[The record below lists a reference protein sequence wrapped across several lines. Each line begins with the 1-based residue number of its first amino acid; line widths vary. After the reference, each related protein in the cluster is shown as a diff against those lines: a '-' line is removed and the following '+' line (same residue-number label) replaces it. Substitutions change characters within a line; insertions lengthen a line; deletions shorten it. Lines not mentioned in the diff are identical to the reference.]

1 MVEKITHLG
10 RKQLGQAPRRFAPG
24 SPLLTSP
31 IYRPLRLKPTR
42 GDEWVRT
49 TGLYEMRVPGV
60 KKCPALA
67 HPERPPCHP
76 ICVWP
81 HLVGV
86 AIVTC
91 VPRRLVWTPQL
102 LGDQSRD
109 YTDAEIQPPTA

>member
-49 TGLYEMRVPGV
+49 TGLYETRVPSV
-60 KKCPALA
+60 KKCPALTRKG
-67 HPERPPCHP
+67 HPATPSASGP
-76 ICVWP
+76 IWWAW
-81 HLVGV
+81 L
-86 AIVTC
+86 
-91 VPRRLVWTPQL
+91 
-102 LGDQSRD
+102 S
-109 YTDAEIQPPTA
+109 